1 MPSVKRH
8 YSRVYWEA
16 VDDPKF
22 ADVWGDDHALAAWLR
37 LLVAADM
44 AWPARAN
51 VYHGIHRG
59 ALTTLCQ
66 SGLVDM
72 QATGRFR
79 IHGLDKERE
88 ARSSAASD
96 AVRTRYARSTDASTS
111 VGDESFVRSAET
123 VPSKAEQSKDETS
136 RVHRLPIP
144 PGYGE
149 ARPPKPVRSTR

>member
-22 ADVWGDDHALAAWLR
+22 SDVWGDDHALAAWLR

-44 AWPARAN
+44 AWPASAN

-59 ALTTLCQ
+59 ALATLCKA
-66 SGLVDM
+66 GLVDM

-96 AVRTRYARSTDASTS
+96 AVRTRYARSADGSTPVDAN
-111 VGDESFVRSAET
+111 GHARSAET